1 MLVVRLPA
9 PSEPVELSRKP
20 VSQGRRVFTRSS
32 TLGSVKTETRSEPVG
47 QAVPTTL
54 TYQAPRDIQIPNY
67 AHVSTQVEHD
77 LGRVYQSFRQARRI
91 AVVCGAGISV
101 SSPANIPDFRSA
113 SGLFASLK
121 QRYPTSG
128 LTSGK
133 DLFDARLF
141 QSESSTALFFAM
153 IAELKDMSDAAQPT
167 LFHHMLRRLDMEGR
181 LQRVYTQNIDGLEEK
196 VGLSFGVGSP
206 EACLP
211 TSKRKRG
218 AQFARSQSDS
228 SVRLSTHPSCEKPL
242 FPRAIP
248 LHGSLSSM
256 TCMLCSHK
264 LRLTREQEAGR
275 QALETLRRGE
285 PVRCEQCEVTDQL
298 RTSAGLRSR
307 GIGRMKVDVVL
318 YNGENDAAEHVGAC
332 VERDLLGIRDPH
344 EPDVPETMA
353 ETRARERKE
362 RQREEIGD
370 LSVTSGSIKAE
381 DALSDA
387 FQSEDQV
394 SDPPAR
400 RPRRL
405 KPLPPDMLI
414 VAGTSLK
421 VPGTKRIVREFSKAC
436 RIQNADRKKGAH
448 EPPVRVVYMNYDFP
462 SSASEWSGVFDM
474 WIQGDV
480 QQAALGLC
488 EPMVMKEGMDPAV
501 EALVARHSWHAYP
514 TKTPPPRILTMK
526 NTETKRRPS
535 NRLGMVSG
543 KLRTSSNQATG
554 KAGVVRPPTPP
565 APIAP

>member
-9 PSEPVELSRKP
+9 PREPVELPRKSA
-20 VSQGRRVFTRSS
+20 SQGKRVFTRSN
-32 TLGSVKTETRSEPVG
+32 TLGSVKTETPSEPVG

-54 TYQAPRDIQIPNY
+54 TYQAPRDVLIPTY
-67 AHVSTQVEHD
+67 AHISTQTEHD
-77 LGRVYQSFRQARRI
+77 LGRLYQSFRQARRI

-121 QRYPTSG
+121 QRYPNSG

-141 QSESSTALFFAM
+141 QSEASTALFFAM

-218 AQFARSQSDS
+218 APFARSQSDS
-228 SVRLSTHPSCEKPL
+228 SVRLTTNDSLEKPL

-264 LRLTREQEAGR
+264 LRLTREHEVGR
-275 QALETLRRGE
+275 QALETLRQGE
-285 PVRCEQCEVTDQL
+285 PVWCEQCEMTDQL

-307 GIGRMKVDVVL
+307 GIGRMKVDIVL
-318 YNGENDAAEHVGAC
+318 YHGENDAAEHVGAC

-344 EPDVPETMA
+344 EPDVPETVA

-362 RQREEIGD
+362 RQKKEIGD
-370 LSVTSGSIKAE
+370 LSLTTGSMKAE
-381 DALSDA
+381 DALGDA
-387 FQSEDQV
+387 FQNEDQV
-394 SDPPAR
+394 SEQR
-400 RPRRL
+400 SSRPRRL

-436 RIQNADRKKGAH
+436 RMQNTDRKKGAH

-488 EPMVMKEGMDPAV
+488 EPMAVKEGMDPTV
-501 EALVARHSWHAYP
+501 EALVAQHSWHAYP
-514 TKTPPPRILTMK
+514 TKTPPPRVLTMK
-526 NTETKRRPS
+526 NMETKRQTS

-543 KLRTSSNQATG
+543 KLRTSSKQATG
-554 KAGVVRPPTPP
+554 KAALAPPK
-565 APIAP
+565 APQAHIAP